1 MSVISNSDFLTWKVD
16 PVTQAFFHS
25 VYERIED
32 AKETLASSA
41 GIDST
46 SDNWFRGFIAGQRD
60 MIDARVDDMDGQV

>member
-1 MSVISNSDFLTWKVD
+1 MISTQDFLTWKQD
-16 PVTQAFFHS
+16 SVTQAFFHS